1 MPTTVHDGLR
11 RLLTCL
17 SQDMLLGWWQTRRRL
32 PGGKMIQLLERSDDF
47 PIEAKIAAAKD
58 LNGALESEWP
68 RFPIAE
74 RIPVF

>member
-1 MPTTVHDGLR
+1 
-11 RLLTCL
+11 
-17 SQDMLLGWWQTRRRL
+17 
-32 PGGKMIQLLERSDDF
+32 MIQLLERSDDF